1 MTILRPCFVTSVIV
15 MLGCAVKGVAVTLAH
30 PFLVADVT
38 CTSSGSQMLSTGHPF
53 PTVHD
58 PVRLRST
65 CGCDA
70 SRLIPGWPVHSARE
84 CSGHTCPAS
93 LGPGTSSS
101 SMCRPLRLKSMMP
114 CSTAGSLARRLFP
127 CRPSGYFRCTSDSS
141 RCAAATRTCSTTGA
155 NRSSHSGVS
164 SRSAVR
170 WQQAPAC
177 MLP

>member
-1 MTILRPCFVTSVIV
+1 MCDVYCWNIGGRIVTILRPCFVTSVIV

-84 CSGHTCPAS
+84 CSGHTWPS
-93 LGPGTSSS
+93 LTWP
-101 SMCRPLRLKSMMP
+101 RHKL
-114 CSTAGSLARRLFP
+114 
-127 CRPSGYFRCTSDSS
+127 
-141 RCAAATRTCSTTGA
+141 
-155 NRSSHSGVS
+155 
-164 SRSAVR
+164 
-170 WQQAPAC
+170 Q
-177 MLP
+177 